1 MNIQRVLAVF
11 AAVMIVCAVAL
22 GTLEVHPKELG
33 ELLSAMDA
41 DLLRR
46 LQVFIARWCGD
57 WVWTRVAT
65 PMLHRPAWLL
75 PAVLSLLATGL
86 ALSMFSRK
94 STNRSRRRS

>member
-1 MNIQRVLAVF
+1 MNIQRVLVVF

-46 LQVFIARWCGD
+46 LQLFIARWCGD
-57 WVWTRVAT
+57 WTWTRVAT
-65 PMLHRPAWLL
+65 PLLDRPAWLT
-75 PAVLSLLATGL
+75 PAVLALLAIGL
-86 ALSMFSRK
+86 AASLAGRK
-94 STNRSRRRS
+94 SADRSSRRS